1 MRSYFRQK
9 ARTGSKR
16 LELSQCQM
24 RVVWCENKG
33 GCAEEPTGSECSI
46 CGRQL
51 LTHGDVGDGIFKKIL
66 SDFGYLDFV

>member
-1 MRSYFRQK
+1 
-9 ARTGSKR
+9 
-16 LELSQCQM
+16 M

-33 GCAEEPTGSECSI
+33 GCAEELTGSECSI